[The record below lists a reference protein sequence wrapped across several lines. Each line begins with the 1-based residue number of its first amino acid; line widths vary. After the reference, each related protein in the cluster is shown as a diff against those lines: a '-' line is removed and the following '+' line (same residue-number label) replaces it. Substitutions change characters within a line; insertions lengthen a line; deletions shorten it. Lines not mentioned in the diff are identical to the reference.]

1 MAKTYIWQN
10 SSWPN
15 FTWKDKDLI
24 SLLSEA
30 RKLQGQ
36 LIAQADLLGLS
47 DQASLIAD
55 EAINTSAIEGEK
67 LDIQSLRSSIA
78 KRLHLEQGHTKN
90 INSKRTDG
98 IVEVLVD
105 ATSNYQK
112 DLTLD
117 RINGWHAALFSSSPS
132 HLSKIEI
139 GSVRTSEEPMQVLSG
154 SFEKPIVHFE
164 APSAKVVSKELK
176 VFFNWWH
183 RDQKIDGL
191 LRAGI
196 AHLWFV
202 TIHPYDDGNGRL
214 TRALT
219 EMALAQDEKTGRR
232 LYSISTQILKDRENY
247 YQILERTQKSGIDVT
262 SWQQWFLEILIK
274 SFTQSQ
280 TLIKRSHYLSLFW
293 QNPETE
299 GLNERQRK
307 VLKKMLEFEPEGFLG
322 GMTNRKY
329 VSMTGTSRESAK
341 RDLAELESKGILS
354 IEGKGRSV
362 HYHLS
367 GPHKFKS

>member
-10 SSWPN
+10 SNWPE

-47 DQASLIAD
+47 DQASLIAE
-55 EAINTSAIEGEK
+55 EALNTSAIEGEK

-78 KRLHLEQGHTKN
+78 KRLHLTAGGTKS
-90 INSKRTDG
+90 INTKSTDG
-98 IVEVLVD
+98 IVEMLLD
-105 ATSNYQK
+105 ATSNYQE

-117 RINGWHAALFSSSPS
+117 RINAWHTSLFAASSASL
-132 HLSKIEI
+132 HKIEI

-154 SFEKPIVHFE
+154 SFEKPVIHFE
-164 APSAKVVSKELK
+164 APPAKALRKELK
-176 VFFNWWH
+176 TFLNWWH
-183 RDQKIDGL
+183 RDQKMDGL

-202 TIHPYDDGNGRL
+202 TLHPYDDGNGRI

-232 LYSISTQILKDRENY
+232 LYSISTQILKDRARY
-247 YQILERTQKSGIDVT
+247 YEVLERTQKGGMDIT
-262 SWQQWFLEILIK
+262 PWLQWFLVILIK
-274 SFTQSQ
+274 SFIQSQ
-280 TLIKRSHYLSLFW
+280 SLIKKSHYMSAFW
-293 QNPETE
+293 RKPEAE
-299 GLNERQRK
+299 DLNERQRK
-307 VLKKMLEFEPEGFLG
+307 VLKKMLESEPESFIG
-322 GMTNRKY
+322 GMTNKKY
-329 VSMTGTSRESAK
+329 VSITGTSRESAK

-354 IEGKGRSV
+354 VEGKGRSV
-362 HYHLS
+362 HYNLS
-367 GPHKFKS
+367 ALHKFKK